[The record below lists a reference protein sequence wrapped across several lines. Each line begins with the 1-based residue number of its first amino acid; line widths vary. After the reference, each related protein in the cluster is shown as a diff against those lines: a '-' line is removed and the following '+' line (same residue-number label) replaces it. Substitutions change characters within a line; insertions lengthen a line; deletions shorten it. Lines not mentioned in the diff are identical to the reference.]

1 MQYRR
6 LGQSGLKLSELS
18 LGAWVTFGNQLDV
31 RGAVQ
36 CMSAEREAGVN
47 FFDNV
52 EVYAGGQA
60 ERIMGAALRELGW
73 PRSSYV
79 VSTKFFWGLNGGPN
93 ERNTLN
99 RKYLL
104 GAIDGSL
111 ERLGLPFVDLV
122 FCHHAA
128 GGDRAGDA
136 RHRAA
141 GQGALLGH
149 LRVERRRD
157 QRGVGD
163 RGPASSAQAR

>member
-6 LGQSGLKLSELS
+6 LGQSGLKVSELS

-36 CMSAEREAGVN
+36 CMSAARDAGVN
-47 FFDNV
+47 FFDNA

-73 PRSSYV
+73 PRASYV
-79 VSTKFFWGLNGGPN
+79 VSTKFFCGLAGGPN

-111 ERLGLPFVDLV
+111 ERLGVGFLHPR
-122 FCHHAA
+122 FCPPPDP
-128 GGDRAGDA
+128 GPPP
-136 RHRAA
+136 
-141 GQGALLGH
+141 QG
-149 LRVERRRD
+149 
-157 QRGVGD
+157 
-163 RGPASSAQAR
+163 